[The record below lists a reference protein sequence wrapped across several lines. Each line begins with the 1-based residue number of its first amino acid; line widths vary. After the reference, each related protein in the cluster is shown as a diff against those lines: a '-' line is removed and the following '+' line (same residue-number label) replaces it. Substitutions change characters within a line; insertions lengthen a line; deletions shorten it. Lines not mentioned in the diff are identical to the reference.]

1 MTGKV
6 KKGDIATI
14 KKYTQQGIDVQ
25 EDPTIKE
32 MARIAKGFRL
42 ADPNFDA
49 SQYAAKRVS
58 GD

>member
-1 MTGKV
+1 MKSNIVTGKV
-6 KKGDIATI
+6 KKGDIASI
-14 KKYTQQGIDVQ
+14 KKYTQQGIDVE

-49 SQYAAKRVS
+49 SQ
-58 GD
+58 